1 LLHPT
6 PPFLA
11 SGSRLSLACAAYGS
25 PVPNITWSSPTQG
38 ISDYSLLL
46 ATEESVNITETVIE
60 DSSGIRYVV
69 SILELCNSEPSHLTV
84 HNYTCDATNGVTGVP
99 LGKSSATSYIQPT
112 GKFCK
117 PLAPFDIGTVY
128 IPTSE
133 C

>member
-1 LLHPT
+1 M
-6 PPFLA
+6 
-11 SGSRLSLACAAYGS
+11 LS
-25 PVPNITWSSPTQG
+25 
-38 ISDYSLLL
+38 
-46 ATEESVNITETVIE
+46 ATEESANITETVIE

-69 SILELCNSEPSHLTV
+69 SILELCNSEPSHLTA

-99 LGKSSATSYIQPT
+99 LGNSSATFYIQPR

-117 PLAPFDIGTVY
+117 PLAPVDIGTVDIGTVD